1 MNEKTENSI
10 KHWPEDER
18 PRERLIKF
26 GSAALSDAQLMGIL
40 IGSGDRQSQKSAV
53 DLGRD
58 LLRSFGNLYN
68 LERASITELCEVK
81 GIGPAKATQIKAA
94 LEVGKR
100 MSAQTGGV
108 KVKMLCA
115 RDFVDQYAPFLRHLK
130 KEVVKAVLL
139 DIKSQVI
146 KDINIS
152 EGSLNSS
159 IVHPREVMTPA
170 IKESAA
176 SLTLIH
182 NHPSGDPSPS
192 QSDIEI
198 TQRLRKAG
206 EIIGIK
212 LLDHIIIGGLNYYS
226 FSEEGL
232 I

>member
-1 MNEKTENSI
+1 MNEKIETSI

-26 GSAALSDAQLMGIL
+26 GSTTLSDAQLLGIL
-40 IGSGDRQSQKSAV
+40 IGSGDRQAKKSAV

-58 LLRSFGNLYN
+58 LLKAFGSFYN
-68 LERASITELCEVK
+68 LDRAAIAELCQVK

-100 MSAQTGGV
+100 MAAETGGV
-108 KVKMLCA
+108 KIKMQCA

-146 KDINIS
+146 KDLNIS
-152 EGSLNSS
+152 EGSLNAS
-159 IVHPREVMTPA
+159 IVHPREVMAPA

-176 SLTLIH
+176 SLVLIH

-192 QSDIEI
+192 QSDLEI
-198 TQRLRKAG
+198 THRLQKAG

-212 LLDHIIIGGLNYYS
+212 LIDHIIIGGLDYYS
-226 FSEEGL
+226 FAEEGL